1 MDLRPNPEAGP
12 ASSPNA
18 NPDANSIPALEAL
31 GHEARAIDLPGHGE
45 DKTPADQITLDACRA
60 AICAAAGPQTILV
73 GHSWGGV
80 PIGVAAEAMDLRGLV
95 FLCAYV
101 PRDGL
106 SMSDLRKALPKT
118 WSTPTMSP
126 YCADTEKYAVL
137 DRIVDKIVKH
147 AEDGGKFAGRDIA
160 TVVTVLGLFCIIPA
174 AYAFARFEFPA
185 RNSLLG
191 IFIAVNMFSGAV
203 LIIPL
208 FKLMQQYGLLNTY
221 FAMIAPGTAFV
232 IPTGIWL
239 LRSYLIRIPKELE
252 EAAWVDGAGKIYTLW
267 RVIIP
272 VALPGIVVVTIT
284 AFITAY
290 AQQFIY
296 ALTFNSVNEL
306 NPLPVGLF
314 QFFGRQTVVWNELMA
329 ASLVGILPVLF
340 VYVFLQRFI
349 VAGLTAGAVKE

>member
-1 MDLRPNPEAGP
+1 MLHKYRWYEYVLIYFGLAVFLTFVLAPFVEAFVVSLRPL
-12 ASSPNA
+12 SSLF
-18 NPDANSIPALEAL
+18 SIPY
-31 GHEARAIDLPGHGE
+31 RF
-45 DKTPADQITLDACRA
+45 ITDEMTFDAYF
-60 AICAAAGPQTILV
+60 TM
-73 GHSWGGV
+73 WENV
-80 PIGVAAEAMDLRGLV
+80 PLLWMYM
-95 FLCAYV
+95 FN
-101 PRDGL
+101 
-106 SMSDLRKALPKT
+106 S
-118 WSTPTMSP
+118 
-126 YCADTEKYAVL
+126 
-137 DRIVDKIVKH
+137 
-147 AEDGGKFAGRDIA
+147 FFIA
-160 TVVTVLGLFCIIPA
+160 SVVTVLGLMCIIPA
-174 AYAFARFEFPA
+174 AYAFARFQFPA

-191 IFIAVNMFSGAV
+191 VFIAVNMFSGAV

-239 LRSYLIRIPKELE
+239 LRSYLVRIPKELE
-252 EAAWVDGAGKIYTLW
+252 EAAWVDGAGRIYTLW

-340 VYVFLQRFI
+340 VYVFLQRYI